1 MEETNILDVMVKD
14 HKRLL
19 KSLNDIEN
27 NIKDDYENLL
37 ESFNKFEWSI
47 EKHFFVEE
55 RAIFSYYNPNKIEES
70 HHLFKDITKQHTQI
84 LEHIESLRNRLRM
97 SKTIDVSDVKKML
110 IKHKNLEE
118 KNVYPL
124 LDSEIGEGEKR
135 FMIERINDI
144 KM

>member
-55 RAIFSYYNPNKIEES
+55 RAIFSYYNPDKIEES
-70 HHLFKDITKQHTQI
+70 YHLFTDIAKQHTQI
-84 LEHIESLRNRLRM
+84 LERIESLRNRLRM

-110 IKHKNLEE
+110 IKHKNFEE

-124 LDSEIGEGEKR
+124 LDSEIDEGEKQ